1 VGSVSIA
8 VVWGSGATSDRA
20 ASGAAGDSVAGSAAA
35 AAADAAAAGTA
46 AGAAVSATESVAAV
60 VSPAASFVLLS
71 AAAGSAVSVSMS
83 VTTGSSFPS
92 SAGAAA
98 AGAAAAVAL
107 SFTGSPVGGF
117 GPPGAFFGLDGASFH
132 MVATARKHAFRSSVG
147 CSFLYFGTSTDMYL
161 LYALGGRFFF
171 SGSCVARRQ
180 TARVAEYHMRSLTD
194 STR

>member
-1 VGSVSIA
+1 MSVGSVSIA

-35 AAADAAAAGTA
+35 AAADAAA